1 MAKKIKLKVF
11 LLRDWKKFQ
20 VSFSSSSC
28 MYLESDEHFHI
39 GSNST
44 VKSRFGSRCLFLGN
58 VLHVLSFIFPFTCI
72 MMQSGIAL

>member
-1 MAKKIKLKVF
+1 
-11 LLRDWKKFQ
+11 
-20 VSFSSSSC
+20 